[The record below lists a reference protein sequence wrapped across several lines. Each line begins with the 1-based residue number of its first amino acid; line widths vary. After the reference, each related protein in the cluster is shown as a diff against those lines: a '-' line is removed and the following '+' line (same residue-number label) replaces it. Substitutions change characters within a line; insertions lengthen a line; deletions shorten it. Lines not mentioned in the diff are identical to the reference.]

1 MITIQN
7 EHKSKFST
15 DYLNDITVFTG
26 NEERLQLDNGRAVSK
41 SIFLHTEQLLSEFVQ
56 NIQSSGLNLN
66 RDFDAGSILGSR
78 IHLDRRFNWHA
89 SRSLSFMERTGMYP
103 IRCINPEKKGS
114 KRYIV
119 IPDHNGKQH

>member
-1 MITIQN
+1 MNTNIAKAN
-7 EHKSKFST
+7 SKFSM
-15 DYLNDITVFTG
+15 DYLKDITVLTC
-26 NEERLQLDNGRAVSK
+26 NEERLKLDNGRAVSK
-41 SIFLHTEQLLSEFVQ
+41 SIFLHTEQLLIDFADS
-56 NIQSSGLNLN
+56 IQSSGLNLN

-78 IHLDRRFNWHA
+78 IRYDRRFNWHA